1 MQAQQVLNQALNLL
15 QTGEQLFAEEAVKCV
30 ELRHAVSTNALQIL
44 ALAPGNEQERIQ
56 NAINMAPY
64 TIAVGEPGPVAVAA

>member
-1 MQAQQVLNQALNLL
+1 MNAQQVLTQALNLL

-30 ELRHAVSTNALQIL
+30 ELRHAVSTNALEVL
-44 ALAPGNEQERIQ
+44 ALAPGNEQERLQ

-64 TIAVGEPGPVAVAA
+64 AVVHDATPVALAA